1 MLNDF
6 FLVNFL
12 DGTYVIDVE
21 EESVVNVLRGCSI
34 GDPVEF
40 VCREQNQLNVSKK
53 FNTTSRKL
61 TEILRRR
68 PWRGVT
74 YS

>member
-1 MLNDF
+1 MLSY
-6 FLVNFL
+6 
-12 DGTYVIDVE
+12 GTYVIDVE
-21 EESVVNVLRGCSI
+21 EEGVVDVLRRGGV

-40 VCREQNQLNVSKK
+40 VYRRNKQFNIRIK
-53 FNTTSRKL
+53 FDLTSRKL
-61 TEILRRR
+61 GEILRRR